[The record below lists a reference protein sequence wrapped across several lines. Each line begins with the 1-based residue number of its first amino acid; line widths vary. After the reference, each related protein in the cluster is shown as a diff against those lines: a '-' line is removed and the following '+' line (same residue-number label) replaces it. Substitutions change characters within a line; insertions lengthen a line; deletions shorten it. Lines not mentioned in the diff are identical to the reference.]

1 MDHYFKSVIPV
12 IESNYNKFTTVEK
25 SIADF
30 FINNQKKADFSAKA
44 VAGALFVSEASLSR
58 FAQKCGYR
66 GYREFIYQYEENF
79 VEKKEMMA
87 GNTLMI
93 LNAYQELLNCSY
105 SLVDEKQIERI
116 GNYLNKAKKVRVCG
130 KGRSGLAARE
140 MDIRFMRIGVDV
152 DSITDTDL
160 MRMQAVFQDEDSL
173 VFGFSI
179 GGQKE
184 EVIFLLKE
192 AKKRGAKTVLFTANN
207 RDDYKEFCTEVVL
220 VPSLFHLNHGNV
232 ISPQFPILVMTDIIY
247 SYYVEQ
253 DEKKKKIL
261 HERTL
266 QALEKSYAEKIEEKM
281 ESDK

>member
-58 FAQKCGYR
+58 FAQNCGYR

-116 GNYLNKAKKVRVCG
+116 GNYLNKAKKVLVCG
-130 KGRSGLAARE
+130 KGSSGLAARE
-140 MDIRFMRIGVDV
+140 MEIRFMRIGVDV